1 MLFQLKSVGVCHWYQ
16 QERNQAQFVMEII
29 IQKQEMWAAKKLYN
43 PLWKILSC
51 LLNILAVVATFL
63 HEKEKG

>member
-1 MLFQLKSVGVCHWYQ
+1 
-16 QERNQAQFVMEII
+16 MEII
-29 IQKQEMWAAKKLYN
+29 MQKQEMWAAKQLYN

-51 LLNILAVVATFL
+51 LLNALAAVATFL